1 MRQLSRI
8 LLSLAALTT
17 NVVVVESFYMQPNTR
32 ISSSRILLRAATT
45 STTASS
51 TTAPIQTPE
60 QKARRKELLKREGTH
75 FQLDKR
81 SGVIEFGAAA
91 NLVTTLETPDDDIPN
106 DSFIEEWLLD
116 GRGLAMSIWEE
127 GLMTELPDSVYRLK
141 TMPLQFVTLNIQPSV
156 DMLMWTQQSGRNNA
170 GRVLPPIFKLQS
182 QNFDVRVNTGLSK
195 LTAEELGIYV
205 EVVGDLRPT
214 SDKTGVTGKI
224 CFQTRGELP
233 PPLRLVPDQILK
245 LAADTINETITKFAV
260 ASFQKG
266 AIEQYNQYKTNR
278 LMQ

>member
-1 MRQLSRI
+1 
-8 LLSLAALTT
+8 
-17 NVVVVESFYMQPNTR
+17 MQPNTR
-32 ISSSRILLRAATT
+32 ISSSRVLLRAVTPSTTT
-45 STTASS
+45 ST

-91 NLVTTLETPDDDIPN
+91 NLVTTLEKPDDDDIPN

-116 GRGLAMSIWEE
+116 GRGLALSIWDE

-156 DMLMWTQQSGRNNA
+156 DMLMWTQQSGRNTA

-214 SDKTGVTGKI
+214 SDRTGVTGKI

-266 AIEQYNQYKTNR
+266 AIEQYNQYKQNK